1 MTKYITSEES
11 KKNSLLTTH
20 DSLIELGKQQEK
32 MNQER
37 EKLILENNLLRDKI
51 LNFKNNLNFVVA
63 NKKSANSFNVT
74 QINCYDASIINEYID
89 MVNTYICILD
99 SRNNTLI
106 TNIDKLKSDISDLI
120 EEKKETENE
129 YKYLEETLKSRE
141 KYWQDRVK
149 NLREKCINKNKF
161 IYRLNYIIVFI
172 TINSILI
179 KYYGFYNYVNMVYFS
194 LYYPVFY
201 LNYSLKF
208 TANSICYL
216 IEKLVNLILYLLL
229 FDFIKVFVIYSVA
242 MLCCIYVMRP
252 TYFN

>member
-11 KKNSLLTTH
+11 KKNSVLATH

-32 MNQER
+32 IKQEK
-37 EKLILENNLLRDKI
+37 EKKILENNLLRDKI

-63 NKKSANSFNVT
+63 NKKSANSFNLT

-99 SRNNTLI
+99 SENNTLI
-106 TNIDKLKSDISDLI
+106 TNIDKLESDISDLI

-129 YKYLEETLKSRE
+129 YNQLDETLKSRE
-141 KYWQDRVK
+141 KYWQNRVK
-149 NLREKCINKNKF
+149 NLREKCINKNTL
-161 IYRLNYIIVFI
+161 IYRLNCLIVFI
-172 TINSILI
+172 TINFILI

-201 LNYSLKF
+201 LNYSLNF
-208 TANSICYL
+208 TANSIYYL
-216 IEKLVNLILYLLL
+216 LEKLVNLVLYLLL
-229 FDFIKVFVIYSVA
+229 FDFIKVFVVYSGA

-252 TYFN
+252 NFN